1 MKRRKKKK
9 TKKEEIK
16 TLCIKDEMKSIVKTE
31 DIREKMKKWRQ
42 WKKTWKVNGKYRNK
56 MRVERKKEG

>member
-31 DIREKMKKWRQ
+31 DIREKMKK
-42 WKKTWKVNGKYRNK
+42 
-56 MRVERKKEG
+56 